1 VSARPI
7 ERHIDGDDGMSNIRP
22 CARHGEVLRWQ
33 KKSIT
38 PLISAGPEKR
48 FLAERRELVA
58 DLTQPYQ
65 RGDGE
70 KRERFM
76 VIQSLIEAI
85 DRAVADEERM
95 ARAESVL

>member
-1 VSARPI
+1 MAKEIDHSADLGR
-7 ERHIDGDDGMSNIRP
+7 
-22 CARHGEVLRWQ
+22 ARKTL
-33 KKSIT
+33 
-38 PLISAGPEKR
+38 
-48 FLAERRELVA
+48 LAERRELVA

-76 VIQSLIEAI
+76 VIQYMIEAI